1 MVNVAGAIHRVV
13 NSPEVET
20 LRSVPMIRSSH
31 AAASRCIRGPIR
43 IITQQITQTE
53 VAGYS
58 RLLSDVAQGV
68 TCDLDPRIEISVDV
82 VGAAYRPPGHRVPR
96 ALDYPLYL
104 RRFAPAVKHRQ
115 PPHVV
120 VRLRWLKPAA
130 KFRHA
135 QVPIDDSA
143 ELRPLLG
150 GELPEAGEGQ

>member
-68 TCDLDPRIEISVDV
+68 PCDLDPRRRLGSKRRITDSVFFIV
-82 VGAAYRPPGHRVPR
+82 
-96 ALDYPLYL
+96 
-104 RRFAPAVKHRQ
+104 F
-115 PPHVV
+115 
-120 VRLRWLKPAA
+120 
-130 KFRHA
+130 F
-135 QVPIDDSA
+135 
-143 ELRPLLG
+143 
-150 GELPEAGEGQ
+150 